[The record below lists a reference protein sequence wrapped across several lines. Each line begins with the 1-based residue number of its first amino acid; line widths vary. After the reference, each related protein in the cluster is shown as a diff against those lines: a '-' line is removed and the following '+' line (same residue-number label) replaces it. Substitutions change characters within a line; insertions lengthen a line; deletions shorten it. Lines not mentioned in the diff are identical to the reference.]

1 MSRSQEELVQIG
13 HRYLYT
19 NYRQPA
25 VVMQRGAG
33 VEVWDVAGKRYLD
46 FLAGVAVNA
55 LGHAS
60 PDIARTLAEQ
70 STRLLHVSNYFF
82 NEPNI
87 LLAEKLCTATGMD
100 RALFCNSGT
109 EAIEAVLKLTR
120 RHFYNLGQ
128 TERHTI
134 VAFERSFHGRTMG
147 ALAATGQAGYREGFG
162 PLGPVVHVPFGDLDA
177 VARALSVQSAGAPQV
192 AGVLFEPVQGE
203 GGVLPA
209 SAEFVQGLRALCD
222 ESGALLLADEIQTGV
237 GRTGRFLGVHHF
249 DVRPD
254 AIAMAKGL
262 GGGFP
267 IGAMLCTEALAGAL
281 PPGSHGT
288 TFGGNALAS
297 SVGLTVLDV
306 LERDGILSNVERM
319 GSYLDEQLQALVRK
333 HPAKVVST
341 RGLGLLRALELS
353 PALDA
358 RVVLG
363 AIRDA
368 GVLLSIA
375 GGSSLRFSPPLIV
388 SQSHIDEAVALVDGV
403 LGSL

>member
-1 MSRSQEELVQIG
+1 MSRSQEELVELG
-13 HRYLYT
+13 HQYLYA

-55 LGHAS
+55 LGHAH
-60 PDIARTLAEQ
+60 PAIAKTLAEQ
-70 STRLLHVSNYFF
+70 STRLVHVSNYFF

-87 LLAEKLCTATGMD
+87 LLAQKLCGLTGMD

-109 EAIEAVLKLTR
+109 EAIEAVLKLAR
-120 RHFYNLGQ
+120 RHFYGQGQ

-134 VAFERSFHGRTMG
+134 IAFERSFHGRTMG

-162 PLGPVVHVPFGDLDA
+162 PLGPVTHVPFGDLEA
-177 VARALSVQSAGAPQV
+177 VRRALSDKV
-192 AGVLFEPVQGE
+192 AGILVEPVQGE
-203 GGVLPA
+203 GGVVPA
-209 SAEFVQGLRALCD
+209 PPGFLRGLREICD
-222 ESGALLLADEIQTGV
+222 ASGVLLLADEIQTGV
-237 GRTGRFLGVHHF
+237 GRTGKFLAMHHF

-254 AIAMAKGL
+254 AVAMAKGL

-267 IGAMLCTEALAGAL
+267 IGAMLCTSALASAL
-281 PPGSHGT
+281 PAGSHGT
-288 TFGGNALAS
+288 TFGGNPLAS
-297 SVGLTVLDV
+297 AVGLTVLDFI
-306 LERDGILSNVERM
+306 ERENLVDAVEKT
-319 GSYLDEQLQALVRK
+319 GGYLDEQLQALARK
-333 HPAKVVST
+333 HPAKVVGT

-353 PALDA
+353 AAIDA
-358 RVVLG
+358 RQVLG
-363 AIRDA
+363 AIREA

-388 SQSHIDEAVALVDGV
+388 SRAHIDEAIGLIDAV

>member
-1 MSRSQEELVQIG
+1 MSRSQEELVELG
-13 HRYLYT
+13 HRFLYA

-55 LGHAS
+55 LGHCHPA
-60 PDIARTLAEQ
+60 IANTLAEQ
-70 STRLLHVSNYFF
+70 STRLVHVSNYFF

-87 LLAEKLCTATGMD
+87 LLAAKLCGLTGMD

-109 EAIEAVLKLTR
+109 EAIEAVLKLAR
-120 RHFYNLGQ
+120 RHFFGLGQ

-134 VAFERSFHGRTMG
+134 IAFERSFHGRTMG

-177 VARALSVQSAGAPQV
+177 VKRVLSDKV
-192 AGVLFEPVQGE
+192 AGILVEPVQGE

-209 SAEFVQGLRALCD
+209 PPGFMQALRELCD
-222 ESGALLLADEIQTGV
+222 SSGSLFLVDEIQTGV
-237 GRTGRFLGVHHF
+237 GRTGKFLGIQNF
-249 DVRPD
+249 GVRPD

-267 IGAMLCTEALAGAL
+267 IGAMLCTSALAGAL
-281 PPGSHGT
+281 PAGSHGT
-288 TFGGNALAS
+288 TFGGNPLAS
-297 SVGLTVLDV
+297 SVGLTVLEV
-306 LERDGILSNVERM
+306 IERENLISQVEKM
-319 GSYLDEQLQALVRK
+319 GRYLDEQLQALCRK
-333 HPAKVVST
+333 YPALVVGT
-341 RGLGLLRALELS
+341 RGLGLLRALELRAS
-353 PALDA
+353 LDA
-358 RVVLG
+358 RAVLG
-363 AIRDA
+363 NIREA

-388 SQSHIDEAVALVDGV
+388 TKAQIDEAIGLVDGV
-403 LGSL
+403 LGTL

>member
-19 NYRQPA
+19 NYRQPP

-87 LLAEKLCTATGMD
+87 LLAEKLCAVTGMD

-134 VAFERSFHGRTMG
+134 LAFERSFHGRTMG

-162 PLGPVVHVPFGDLDA
+162 PLGPVVHVPFGDLEA
-177 VARALSVQSAGAPQV
+177 VARALSAQRGSASSV

-209 SAEFVQGLRALCD
+209 STQFVKGLRALCD

-254 AIAMAKGL
+254 VIAMAKGL

-306 LERDGILSNVERM
+306 IERDGILGNVERM
-319 GSYLDEQLQALVRK
+319 GAYLDEQLQALVRK

-353 PALDA
+353 SALDA

-388 SQSHIDEAVALVDGV
+388 SQSQIDEAVALVDGV

>member
-1 MSRSQEELVQIG
+1 MSRSQEELVELG
-13 HRYLYT
+13 HRFLYA

-55 LGHAS
+55 LGHCHPA
-60 PDIARTLAEQ
+60 IANALAEQ
-70 STRLLHVSNYFF
+70 STRLVHVSNYFF
-82 NEPNI
+82 SEPNI
-87 LLAEKLCTATGMD
+87 LLAAKLCGLTGMD

-109 EAIEAVLKLTR
+109 EAIEAVLKLAR
-120 RHFYNLGQ
+120 RHFFGLGQ

-134 VAFERSFHGRTMG
+134 IAFERSFHGRTMG

-177 VARALSVQSAGAPQV
+177 VKRVLSDKV
-192 AGVLFEPVQGE
+192 AGILVEPVQGE

-209 SAEFVQGLRALCD
+209 PPGFMQALRELCD
-222 ESGALLLADEIQTGV
+222 SSGSLFLVDEIQTGV
-237 GRTGRFLGVHHF
+237 GRTGKFLGIQNF
-249 DVRPD
+249 GVRPD

-267 IGAMLCTEALAGAL
+267 IGAMLCTSALAGAL
-281 PPGSHGT
+281 PAGSHGT
-288 TFGGNALAS
+288 TFGGNPLAS
-297 SVGLTVLDV
+297 SVGLTVLEV
-306 LERDGILSNVERM
+306 IERENLISEVEKM
-319 GSYLDEQLQALVRK
+319 GRYLDEQLQALCRK
-333 HPAKVVST
+333 YPALVVGT
-341 RGLGLLRALELS
+341 RGLGLLRALELRAS
-353 PALDA
+353 LDA
-358 RVVLG
+358 RAVLG
-363 AIRDA
+363 KIREA

-388 SQSHIDEAVALVDGV
+388 TKAQIDEAIGLVDGV
-403 LGSL
+403 LGTL

>member
-1 MSRSQEELVQIG
+1 MSRSQEELVELG
-13 HRYLYT
+13 HQYLYA

-55 LGHAS
+55 LGHAH
-60 PDIARTLAEQ
+60 PAIAKTLAEQ
-70 STRLLHVSNYFF
+70 STRLVHVSNYFF

-87 LLAEKLCTATGMD
+87 LLAQKLCGLTGMD

-109 EAIEAVLKLTR
+109 EAIEAVLKLAR
-120 RHFYNLGQ
+120 RHFYGQRQ

-134 VAFERSFHGRTMG
+134 IAFERSFHGRTMG

-162 PLGPVVHVPFGDLDA
+162 PLGPVTHVPFGDLDA
-177 VARALSVQSAGAPQV
+177 VRRALSDKV
-192 AGVLFEPVQGE
+192 AGILVEPVQGE
-203 GGVLPA
+203 GGVVPA
-209 SAEFVQGLRALCD
+209 PPGFLRGLREICD
-222 ESGALLLADEIQTGV
+222 ASGVLLLADEIQTGV
-237 GRTGRFLGVHHF
+237 GRTGRFLAMHHF

-267 IGAMLCTEALAGAL
+267 IGAMLCTSALAGAL
-281 PPGSHGT
+281 PAGSHGT
-288 TFGGNALAS
+288 TFGGNPLAS
-297 SVGLTVLDV
+297 AVGLTVLDV
-306 LERDGILSNVERM
+306 IERENLVVTVEKT
-319 GSYLDEQLQALVRK
+319 GAYLDEQLQALTRK
-333 HPAKVVST
+333 HPAKVVGT

-353 PALDA
+353 AAIDA
-358 RVVLG
+358 RQVLG
-363 AIRDA
+363 AIRES
-368 GVLLSIA
+368 GLLLSIA

-388 SQSHIDEAVALVDGV
+388 SRTHIDEAIGLVDAV